1 MSRVVARDGVLC
13 WTLLG
18 KRRCFPVSSSDESQ
32 FINFSSCQ
40 SCGIRGACLDRLN
53 HTGNCPDFIDE
64 FRPRTLEETVQF
76 LHDNYYHAYKP
87 RSQDGFVVVRKVQ
100 R

>member
-1 MSRVVARDGVLC
+1 M
-13 WTLLG
+13 
-18 KRRCFPVSSSDESQ
+18 SSSDESQ

>member
-1 MSRVVARDGVLC
+1 MLC
-13 WTLLG
+13 QNENAKKG
-18 KRRCFPVSSSDESQ
+18 DISVSSSNVSQ
-32 FINFSSCQ
+32 FKNISSCQ
-40 SCGIRGACLDRLN
+40 SCGIRGACLDRPN

-64 FRPRTLEETVQF
+64 FQPRTLEETVQF

-87 RSQDGFVVVRKVQ
+87 RKQDGFVVVRKVQ